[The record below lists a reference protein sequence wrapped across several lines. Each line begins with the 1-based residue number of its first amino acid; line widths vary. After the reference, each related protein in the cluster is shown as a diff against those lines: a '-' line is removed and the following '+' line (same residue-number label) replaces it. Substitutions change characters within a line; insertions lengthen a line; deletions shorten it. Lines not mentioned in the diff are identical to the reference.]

1 MAKASKYATIS
12 CVESGKYQVQ
22 LEAFAG
28 PFDKLLELIEE
39 KKLDINAVSLS
50 AVTADFLGY
59 IASLDRKDPAVVA
72 DFLVIAARLIL
83 LKSKTLIPQL
93 TLPSEEEE
101 EVMNLEDRLKMY
113 REYKNAGRHI
123 QALAA
128 NRAPMFSKEYLHG
141 LTQAFYPSPNMNVSR
156 IHGSIV
162 SIFAVF
168 QEFVI
173 ERKNIQGVVLKLEDR
188 ITHILA
194 AFKDNLKMFFAEISR
209 NASRSET
216 VVTFLALLHLLK
228 HNQLDANQVDTF
240 GDIEIKK
247 IGETRV

>member
-1 MAKASKYATIS
+1 MD
-12 CVESGKYQVQ
+12 SGIYQVQ

-50 AVTADFLGY
+50 AVTADFLAY
-59 IASLDRKDPAVVA
+59 IANLDRKDPAVVA

-93 TLPSEEEE
+93 ALPSDEEE
-101 EVMNLEDRLKMY
+101 EVVNLEERLKMY
-113 REYKNAGRHI
+113 RAYKIASRHI
-123 QALAA
+123 QVLAA
-128 NRAPMFSKEYLHG
+128 NRTPLFSKEYLHG
-141 LTQAFYPSPNMNVSR
+141 LTQSFYPSPNMNTTR

-162 SIFAVF
+162 SIFAIF

-173 ERKNIQGVVLKLEDR
+173 EKKNIQGVVLKLEDR
-188 ITHILA
+188 IAHILKA
-194 AFKDNLKMFFAEISR
+194 MKENVNLFFAEISK
-209 NASRSET
+209 NASRSEV

-228 HNQLDANQVDTF
+228 HRQLDADQADTF
-240 GDIEIKK
+240 GAIEIKK
-247 IGETRV
+247 II

>member
-1 MAKASKYATIS
+1 MD
-12 CVESGKYQVQ
+12 SGIYQVQ

-72 DFLVIAARLIL
+72 DFLVIAARLLL

-93 TLPSEEEE
+93 SLPSDEEE
-101 EVMNLEDRLKMY
+101 EVVNLEERLKMY
-113 REYKNAGRHI
+113 REYKNAARHI

-128 NRAPMFSKEYLHG
+128 NRTPLFSKEYLHG
-141 LTQAFYPSPNMNVSR
+141 LTQAFYPAPNMNTSR
-156 IHGSIV
+156 IHGTIV
-162 SIFAVF
+162 SLFAVL

-173 ERKNIQGVVLKLEDR
+173 EQKSIKGVVLKLEDR
-188 ITHILA
+188 ITHILKA
-194 AFKDNLKMFFAEISR
+194 LKENANLFFAEISK
-209 NASRSET
+209 NASRSEV

-228 HNQLDANQVDTF
+228 HHKLDADQADTF
-240 GDIEIKK
+240 GDIKVRSIKS
-247 IGETRV
+247 